1 MNKPIPEKLYF
12 RIGEVSKI
20 CGIKPYI
27 LRYWES
33 QFPEINPSKTRSRH
47 RLYRRKDVELIL
59 EIKKL
64 LYEEKYTITGAKK
77 RLKGPANNDQVTA
90 KPSVKEDKYS
100 QVLLMIKKNLEGIE
114 ELLK

>member
-1 MNKPIPEKLYF
+1 MDKPIPEKLYF

-33 QFPEINPSKTRSRH
+33 QFPDISPNKTRSQH

-64 LYEEKYTITGAKK
+64 LYEEKYTINGAKK
-77 RLKGPANNDQVTA
+77 RLKGLPNNDRESS
-90 KPSVKEDKYS
+90 KPSLKEEKYS
-100 QVLLMIKKNLEGIE
+100 KVLLMVREGLEEIV